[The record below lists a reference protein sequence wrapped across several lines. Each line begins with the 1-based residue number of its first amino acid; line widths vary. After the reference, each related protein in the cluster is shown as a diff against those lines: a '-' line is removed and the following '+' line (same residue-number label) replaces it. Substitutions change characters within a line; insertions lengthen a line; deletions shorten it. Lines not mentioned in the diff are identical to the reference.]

1 MYIIYIWYVINN
13 DKNIDTM
20 LREMCVFSGRF
31 KIQLHFFSGF
41 AENPIC
47 GIEINTYFNTR
58 FDYSVTLFKEN
69 KVGEHFKIT

>member
-1 MYIIYIWYVINN
+1 MINN

-20 LREMCVFSGRF
+20 LREMCVFSGRL

-58 FDYSVTLFKEN
+58 FDYSVTLFKES

>member
-1 MYIIYIWYVINN
+1 MINT

-20 LREMCVFSGRF
+20 LREMCVFFGPS
-31 KIQLHFFSGF
+31 QNTVTFFSGF

-47 GIEINTYFNTR
+47 GIEINKYFNTR

>member
-1 MYIIYIWYVINN
+1 MYIWYVINT

-20 LREMCVFSGRF
+20 LREICVFSGRL